1 MVGRQRGEHLD
12 CRVLSRLET
21 VEQVALLLTPI
32 EGTFLHFFTERVAVV
47 RGRTIVDN
55 PHSSFE
61 SPRIIL
67 LQYVE
72 YIQEVGHLF
81 LQLCIEFNDSLS

>member
-32 EGTFLHFFTERVAVV
+32 EGTCLHLFTERVAVV

-61 SPRIIL
+61 SPRITL

-72 YIQEVGHLF
+72 YIQEVRHLF